1 MNSVEPD
8 PRCAWTLARLEAYLD
23 GETLAEELGELE
35 THLAGCAACA
45 RQLTLTRQVR
55 QSLRELPRLTCPER
69 VVAAAT
75 ARLRQRQVASWRSK
89 LSRWLTGWRLPVWQP
104 AAAVGL
110 VLLVALAVDQR
121 DREPEPTA
129 AEVARAE
136 REARFAL
143 AYVGQVGRNTGRA
156 VRDQVIRTWVV
167 EPLTRGAREGLHP
180 RGL

>member
-1 MNSVEPD
+1 MNPVEPN

-23 GETLAEELGELE
+23 GETLVEEVHQIDAHLE
-35 THLAGCAACA
+35 ACATCA
-45 RQLTLTRQVR
+45 RQLALARKVR
-55 QSLRELPRLTCPER
+55 QSLRELPRLACPER
-69 VVAAAT
+69 VVQAAT
-75 ARLRQRQVASWRSK
+75 ARLRRRRTAAWRPR

-104 AAAVGL
+104 AAAVAL
-110 VLLVALAVDQR
+110 VLLVALAVDRR
-121 DREPEPTA
+121 DREPEPTM

-143 AYVGQVGRNTGRA
+143 AYVGQVGRSTGRT

-167 EPLTRGAREGLHP
+167 EPLTRGAREGLNP

>member
-8 PRCAWTLARLEAYLD
+8 RQCAWTLARLEAYLD
-23 GETLAEELGELE
+23 GEALSEEIHEIDAHLE
-35 THLAGCAACA
+35 GCPACA
-45 RQLTLTRQVR
+45 GQLALARQVR
-55 QSLRELPRLTCPER
+55 QSLRELPRLACPER
-69 VVAAAT
+69 VAQAAT
-75 ARLRQRQVASWRSK
+75 ARLRRRQTTAWRPR

-104 AAAVGL
+104 AAAMAL

-143 AYVGQVGRNTGRA
+143 AYVGQVGRNTGRT
-156 VRDQVIRTWVV
+156 VRDQVIRTWVI
-167 EPLTRGAREGLHP
+167 EPLELGARAGLNP